1 MYLSS
6 IIVIIVGGR
15 DCISTRASV
24 SDGSHDPA
32 PAPAWLVLVLV
43 QSGPKIM
50 RAGRVIA
57 GPRGTAPPLA
67 STQGE
72 IS

>member
-1 MYLSS
+1 M
-6 IIVIIVGGR
+6 
-15 DCISTRASV
+15 

-32 PAPAWLVLVLV
+32 PAPAWLVLVLVLVLV

-57 GPRGTAPPLA
+57 GPRGTPPPLA